1 MAKKWRASTFA
12 VRLLGAFVALAL
24 LVLQGLELPASAR
37 RPDHAEGFA
46 ALSAASAEFCERSG
60 KGHSRDDRHD
70 ASQCCVYCAGD
81 GRAPSAALL
90 ATPFFGSA
98 ARLAAVI
105 GRRPQADRS
114 LPATTGWLASWSSRS
129 PPDDFS

>member
-24 LVLQGLELPASAR
+24 LVSQGLELPASAR
-37 RPDHAEGFA
+37 SADLTEGVA
-46 ALSAASAEFCERSG
+46 ALSVASAEFCERSG
-60 KGHSRDDRHD
+60 KRHSRDDRHD

-81 GRAPSAALL
+81 GRAQSAALL
-90 ATPFFGSA
+90 ATPFFVSA
-98 ARLAAVI
+98 FLAAVI

>member
-12 VRLLGAFVALAL
+12 VRLLGAFVALAQ
-24 LVLQGLELPASAR
+24 LVSQGLELPASAR
-37 RPDHAEGFA
+37 PADLTEGVA
-46 ALSAASAEFCERSG
+46 ALSVASAEFCERSG
-60 KGHSRDDRHD
+60 KRHSRDDRHD

-81 GRAPSAALL
+81 SRAPTAALL
-90 ATPFFGSA
+90 ATPYFVSTA
-98 ARLAAVI
+98 CPAAVI